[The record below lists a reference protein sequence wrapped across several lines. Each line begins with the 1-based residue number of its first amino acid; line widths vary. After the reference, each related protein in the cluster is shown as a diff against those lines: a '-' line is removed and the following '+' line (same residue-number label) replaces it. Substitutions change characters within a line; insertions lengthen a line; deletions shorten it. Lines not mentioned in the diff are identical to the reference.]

1 MTARQD
7 PLGRVRAANPVPV
20 AVEPDWERIAQHL
33 AGEPRES
40 LEVNR
45 GGGVRRTVLGGVV
58 LCVAVATV
66 ALIALAPWS
75 GSSDFLARAAAALT
89 PPGPGSVLYERWEHI
104 ISEPGNP
111 VYGDGAMLG
120 PEQLWIEGASPR
132 RYRAVLEPN
141 DNLRYD
147 SSERTG
153 LASTYGVDVAYG
165 GYTTNWLNRLPRKLA
180 GRPLEL
186 GGELEAPTSKAHP
199 DIVSPTL
206 TFVPPDELFR
216 ARLHVALGAS
226 LPGPHDQIIETDPD
240 PVSVLRAAIAE
251 GRAHEAGVTDR
262 GGLNMLRID
271 LELPKQLPADAPPLP
286 ANAPVFHR
294 EAYAY
299 VEPET
304 FRPVEIVYGRDT
316 YRFLAYEY
324 LPASAANRALTDIRA
339 QHPIAAIVSAAT
351 KMQLLKRA
359 LAPGSKI
366 AVEQHRK

>member
-7 PLGRVRAANPVPV
+7 PLERVRAANPVP
-20 AVEPDWERIAQHL
+20 AAAEPDWERITEHVANGQ
-33 AGEPRES
+33 RES
-40 LEVNR
+40 LEVDR
-45 GGGVRRTVLGGVV
+45 GRGVRRTLLGG
-58 LCVAVATV
+58 LAFCVAVAV
-66 ALIALAPWS
+66 AVLIALAPWS

-104 ISEPGNP
+104 VSERGNP
-111 VYGDGAMLG
+111 VFGDAAMFG

-132 RYRAVLEPN
+132 RYRAVLEAN

-147 SSERTG
+147 SSERTD
-153 LASTYGVDVAYG
+153 LAFTYGADVAYS
-165 GYTTNWLNRLPRKLA
+165 GYTTNWLNRLPSKLA

-199 DIVSPTL
+199 DIVFPTL
-206 TFVPPDELFR
+206 TFVPPNELLR
-216 ARLHVALGAS
+216 ARLQVALGAS
-226 LPGPHDQIIETDPD
+226 LPGPHDQAIEQDPD

-262 GGLNMLRID
+262 EGLSVLRID
-271 LELPKQLPADAPPLP
+271 LDLPTHLPADAPPPP

-299 VEPET
+299 VEPGT
-304 FRPVEIVYGRDT
+304 FRPVEVVFGRDT

-339 QHPIAAIVSAAT
+339 QHPTAAVVSAAT
-351 KMQLLKRA
+351 KPQRNRA
-359 LAPGSKI
+359 LLPGPK
-366 AVEQHRK
+366 AALKQHRR

>member
-1 MTARQD
+1 MNPRQD
-7 PLGRVRAANPVPV
+7 PFERVRAANPVPV
-20 AVEPDWERIAQHL
+20 AVEPDWEWITEHVTSSSH
-33 AGEPRES
+33 ES
-40 LEVNR
+40 LAVDR
-45 GGGVRRTVLGGVV
+45 GRTAGRTVLGGVA

-66 ALIALAPWS
+66 VLIVLAPWS

-111 VYGDGAMLG
+111 VFKDGAMLG

-141 DNLRYD
+141 DNVRYD
-147 SSERTG
+147 SSEPTG
-153 LASTYGVDVAYG
+153 LALTYGVDVAYG
-165 GYTTNWLNRLPRKLA
+165 GYTTNWLNRLPRELA

-186 GGELEAPTSKAHP
+186 GGTLEAPTNKAHP
-199 DIVSPTL
+199 DIILPTL
-206 TFVPPDELFR
+206 TFVPSNELFR

-262 GGLNMLRID
+262 EGLNVLRID
-271 LELPKQLPADAPPLP
+271 LNLSRQLPAGAPPLP

-304 FRPVEIVYGRDT
+304 FRPIEIVYGRDA

-324 LPASAANRALTDIRA
+324 LPASPANRALTDIRA
-339 QHPIAAIVSAAT
+339 QHPTAAIISAAT

-359 LAPGSKI
+359 LTPGSKA